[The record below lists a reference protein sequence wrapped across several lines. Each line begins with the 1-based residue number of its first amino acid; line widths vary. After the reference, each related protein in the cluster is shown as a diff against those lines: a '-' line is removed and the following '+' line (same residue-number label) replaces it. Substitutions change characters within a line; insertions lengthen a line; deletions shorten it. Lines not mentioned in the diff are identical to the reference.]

1 LLLAA
6 PQVFSIDR
14 FAPTSPGTSDTSV
27 AYRVQFTKPVAG
39 VGAGDFQVNTS
50 GNLQVTAPL
59 TVSGTGALR
68 TVTVSGI
75 SGQGDLRLDL
85 IDDDSIVDGQGAPLG
100 GAGIW
105 NGSFQ
110 GQAYAVDQVAPTV
123 QAINRASADPLPQ
136 GAATANYLVTFSE
149 PVTGVDAADFA
160 LATTGSVAANP
171 TVVVSGGPAAY
182 SVTVN
187 GLIGTGTLGLNL
199 VDNST
204 IWDLQGNRLAAKSLP
219 ASFAPQVTSP
229 TGLVPLA
236 VAAGDLNAD
245 GYVDAAVV
253 NFLAGN
259 VSLMWGNGS
268 GAFATQTTL
277 ATGAQP
283 HSVVIAK
290 LNGDQ
295 WPDIVIA
302 NYLDGTVSVLL
313 GAGGGSFL
321 PQVAYAVGINPAEV
335 VVSDL
340 NRDGRPDLA
349 VANRGS
355 NTLSVLLGN
364 GNGTFQPQVAYPVG
378 VRPQALVATDL
389 NLDGAPDLVVANSG
403 SDSLGILLGIGNGT
417 LQVQTSVSTGINP
430 QSVVAGDFDNNGT
443 PDIAV
448 ANFGANSVSVLLGLG
463 NGNLLTSLSF
473 ATGSQPQDVLAADVN
488 ADGRLDLVVANS
500 GGNNLGV
507 LLGDG
512 AGGFGPQSTFAAGAS
527 VGAVVARDVNLDRR
541 YDLLAVNLFGNS
553 LSVLTG
559 LAAGGFVGQEY
570 TLPAASI
577 LARQLFYAESAF
589 DVTSVALPGFSNDNA
604 IAPDKTAYLP
614 GTGLTSFNNVTSY
627 SRGING
633 IMIDLAGSHPAITAA
648 DFVFKTGNS
657 NDPSSWTAA
666 AAPSLVTVRPGAGVS
681 GADRIELIWSVAT
694 AVKNS
699 WLEVQVLANAH
710 TSLAVPDVF
719 FFGSR
724 TGETG
729 TGELLDFFLTSAA
742 DVTATRSNTATQAPI
757 TSLFDFNRDGLV
769 SAADQTIVLNN
780 QGTIV
785 RLGLGAAGPFAPVA
799 GTFQAVASGLTA
811 QLLYPAEE
819 RSGQLY
825 VSRRHAAEWQI
836 DSRRGEPAAAFNS
849 PHEVIAPAL
858 EEMARL
864 DDYWTARKS
873 PHDFHSSPGALGD
886 DLAELLATARH
897 AR

>member
-6 PQVFSIDR
+6 PQVLSINRFS
-14 FAPTSPGTSDTSV
+14 PPSQGTSDGSV
-27 AYRVQFTKPVAG
+27 VYRVQFSKPVAG
-39 VGAGDFQVNTS
+39 GGADDFRVSTT
-50 GNLQVTAPL
+50 GNLQVNSPL
-59 TVSGTGALR
+59 TVTSTGYARL
-68 TVTVSGI
+68 VIISGI
-75 SGQGDLRLDL
+75 SGQGELRLDL
-85 IDDDSIVDGQGAPLG
+85 IDDDSIVDGEGAPLG

-110 GQAYAVDQVAPTV
+110 GQTYTVDQVAPTV
-123 QAINRASADPLPQ
+123 LAINRTNSNPSPP
-136 GAATANYLVTFSE
+136 GAATANYSVTFSE

-187 GLIGTGTLGLNL
+187 GLLGTGTLGLNL

-204 IWDLQGNRLAAKSLP
+204 ILDLHGNRLTAPVAA

-229 TGLVPLA
+229 AGLVPLA

-245 GYVDAAVV
+245 GYVDAAVA

-268 GAFATQTTL
+268 GTFATQTTL
-277 ATGAQP
+277 TTGAQP
-283 HSVVIAK
+283 HSVVIAD
-290 LNGDQ
+290 LNGDH
-295 WPDIVIA
+295 WPDIVTA
-302 NYLDGTVSVLL
+302 NYLSGTVSVLL
-313 GAGGGSFL
+313 GAGGGAFL
-321 PQVAYAVGINPAEV
+321 PQVAYAAGINPAEV

-355 NTLSVLLGN
+355 NSLSVLLGN

-378 VRPQALVATDL
+378 VRPQGLVAADL
-389 NLDGAPDLVVANSG
+389 NLDSTPDLVVANSG
-403 SDSLGILLGIGNGT
+403 SDAISILLGIGNGT
-417 LQVQTSVSTGINP
+417 LQAQTTVGTGINP

-448 ANFGANSVSVLLGLG
+448 ANFGANSVSVLLGPG
-463 NGNLLTSLSF
+463 NGNLIPSLSF
-473 ATGSQPQDVLAADVN
+473 ATGSQPQDVIAADVN
-488 ADGRLDLVVANS
+488 ADGRLDLIVANS

-512 AGGFGPQSTFAAGAS
+512 TGGFGPQSTFAAGSS
-527 VGAVVARDVNLDRR
+527 VGAVVAQDVNLDKR

-559 LAAGGFVGQEY
+559 VAAGGFVGQAY
-570 TLPAASI
+570 TLPTANI
-577 LARQLFYAESAF
+577 LARQLFYSQSAF
-589 DVTSVALPGFSNDNA
+589 DVTNESLPGFSNDNA

-614 GTGLTSFNNVTSY
+614 GAGVASFDNVTSY

-657 NDPSSWTAA
+657 NDPTSWATAA
-666 AAPSLVTVRPGAGVS
+666 APALVTVRPGAGLS
-681 GADRIELIWSVAT
+681 GADRIELIWSTGA
-694 AVKNS
+694 AVRNA
-699 WLEVQVLANAH
+699 WLEVQVLANAN
-710 TSLAVPDVF
+710 TLLAAPDAF

-724 TGETG
+724 TGDTG
-729 TGELLDFFLTSAA
+729 AGAPPNLFLTSAA
-742 DVTATRSNTATQAPI
+742 DVTAARSNASPQAPI
-757 TSLFDFNRDGLV
+757 TNLFDFNRDGLV
-769 SAADQTIVLNN
+769 TAADQTIILNN
-780 QGTIV
+780 QGTTV
-785 RLGLGAAGPFAPVA
+785 RLNLDSAGPFSPVA
-799 GTFQAVASGLTA
+799 GTLQAVASALAA
-811 QLLYPAEE
+811 QPLFPAEE
-819 RSGQLY
+819 TSGLLNL
-825 VSRRHAAEWQI
+825 SRRHAAGWQF
-836 DSRRGEPAAAFNS
+836 DSRRGEPTAGFNA

-858 EEMARL
+858 EEKARV
-864 DDYWTARKS
+864 DDYWTARQI
-873 PHDFHSSPGALGD
+873 PHNFHSSPGALGD
-886 DLAELLATARH
+886 ELVELLARARH
-897 AR
+897 VQ